1 MLVLIGFFS
10 CSCVCEYADADFLVL
25 FGEMSTNCLE
35 MSLFFSLLGSG
46 KTTSERLNIWGNA
59 MSSNALISKF
69 TVQVY

>member
-10 CSCVCEYADADFLVL
+10 CSCVCEYADADFLFL

-46 KTTSERLNIWGNA
+46 KTTSERLNI
-59 MSSNALISKF
+59 
-69 TVQVY
+69 